1 MISRS
6 RQAALLLALS
16 VATISV
22 ALAALAG
29 AQASSR
35 PDVRD
40 AIQAPAGEEVLL
52 QVHAVGSQIY
62 VCQVAADGK
71 SGWTLKAPDAEL
83 RDQHGEVLG
92 RHYAGPTWKHKD
104 GSEVTGKV
112 AARSDAPDAGSIPW
126 LLVTATGHS
135 GQGVF
140 SAVTR
145 IQRVH
150 TKGGVAP
157 SAAGCTQGAEV
168 KSGYEADY
176 YFYGAAR

>member
-6 RQAALLLALS
+6 RQAALLFALS

-22 ALAALAG
+22 ALAAWPG
-29 AQASSR
+29 AQAPSR
-35 PDVRD
+35 PDVPD
-40 AIQAPAGEEVLL
+40 AIQAPAGQEVLL

-71 SGWTLKAPDAEL
+71 SGWILQAPDAEL

-104 GSEVTGKV
+104 GSEVTGKAV
-112 AARSDAPDAGSIPW
+112 ARSDAPDAGSIPW

-140 SAVTR
+140 SAVTS

-157 SAAGCTQGAEV
+157 SVAGCTQGAEV
-168 KSGYEADY
+168 KSAYEADY

>member
-6 RQAALLLALS
+6 PQAALLLALS
-16 VATISV
+16 EVTLSV
-22 ALAALAG
+22 ALAAGAG
-29 AQASSR
+29 AQASPR
-35 PDVRD
+35 PEVPD

-52 QVHAVGSQIY
+52 QAHAVGSQIY
-62 VCQVAADGK
+62 VCQAAADGK

-83 RDQHGEVLG
+83 RDQHGELLG

-104 GSEVTGKV
+104 GSEVTGK
-112 AARSDAPDAGSIPW
+112 ATARADAPAAGSIPW

-140 SAVTR
+140 SSVTS

-150 TKGGVAP
+150 TKGGLAP
-157 SAAGCTQGAEV
+157 SAAGCSQGAEV
-168 KSGYEADY
+168 KSPYEADY
-176 YFYGAAR
+176 YFYRAGR

>member
-1 MISRS
+1 MEEKFPGFALETCWSGALNFPYDFTIPASG
-6 RQAALLLALS
+6 AALCP
-16 VATISV
+16 IRCDDIR
-22 ALAALAG
+22 
-29 AQASSR
+29 R
-35 PDVRD
+35 PRRF
-40 AIQAPAGEEVLL
+40 EVLL

-104 GSEVTGKV
+104 GSEVTGKA

-140 SAVTR
+140 SAVTS
-145 IQRVH
+145 IQRIH

-157 SAAGCTQGAEV
+157 SVAGCTQGAEV
-168 KSGYEADY
+168 KSAYEADY
-176 YFYGAAR
+176 YLYRAAR